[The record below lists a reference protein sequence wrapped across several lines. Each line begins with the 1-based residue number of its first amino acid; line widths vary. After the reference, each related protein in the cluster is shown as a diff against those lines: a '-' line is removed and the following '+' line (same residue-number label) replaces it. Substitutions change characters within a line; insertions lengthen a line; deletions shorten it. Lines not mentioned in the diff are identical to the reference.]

1 MNKKTRRLLSLL
13 LLFSL
18 LAGILPLTGAFGA
31 AAAENETTATA
42 EDSNLSAATEA
53 TQAEAEE
60 ETPTET
66 ESETTGPPE
75 DPTPSEE
82 DLVEELDP
90 VPEIPADEENPD
102 PDPDVETPVDEET
115 SEAEPQAEEIRAG
128 SYGLQIPMILYGTST
143 FSVSFKYPGDPS
155 QTTYTVSL
163 SGFRYHY
170 LNGKMAYCLEP
181 QAGSTAGAI
190 YSQIAPGADL
200 NVWEVFLNRYQRNA
214 IALALAYGAPNRL
227 NSSNSLTRHGYEA
240 ATQVI
245 IWELIIGYRSSTK
258 PFTRSNAGLYNFVL
272 GLCNPNDST
281 GTLRSAYVSAY
292 STILASMGNHGDI
305 PSFGSRW
312 LNSAPTYEMAYD
324 SSAGVYKVILTDTN
338 NVINNDFP
346 YTNGNG
352 LTFSKSGNK
361 LTVTAT
367 AAALQNAPVN
377 VTSVGSNPDMENA
390 SPIIW
395 GTSASN
401 HDQGQILCQMAEPDP
416 VHCYFKLAA
425 PSKTTLTIQK
435 ACADG
440 SISGIT
446 FTVKDSAGS
455 TLFTGKTD
463 ANGKLTVP
471 NLNVG
476 DTVTVTETV
485 PEDYVSDN
493 RTQTITLTA
502 GTNTLTFVNH
512 PVARLE
518 IIKESTDGNVAGI
531 IFTVKD
537 SAGAVLYTGATDAN
551 GKLNVEGLTVGQTI
565 TVTETVPEHY
575 VAENR
580 TQTVTL
586 VKGLNTLSF
595 RNYPTGD
602 GTLQKTAEDGD
613 VAGYY
618 FRLYR
623 HKDSAAGISSKTWCG
638 RSDAEGSIYLTD
650 EEFNEPDEQR
660 VYIFTDLTDGKYSLR
675 ELLSMYGAGDV
686 QVESITIQT
695 SGGVTEACNLVF
707 TGDSLHVDDNGDA
720 YVSAVPLTGLTGGGH
735 LTITIHNK
743 PVLTPGSITVKK
755 GGPTETAPGRS
766 CFSFGIL
773 HRRWHHL
780 GSRLLP
786 GRGKR
791 ACPRRLQLGGADGR
805 HADHRR
811 RRSCCLHRAVY
822 RPQKHQCPLSA
833 DRDQNCPR
841 LQPAD
846 GARLRRH
853 ALQGCRAGPQLYC
866 GQRPRLRDAHVRRYR
881 FPGCGPGCCPGGLVR
896 DCVLDYQAQENPPL
910 INNSRRRRI
919 HL

>member
-18 LAGILPLTGAFGA
+18 LVGILPLTGVLRA
-31 AAAENETTATA
+31 AAAENESTVT
-42 EDSNLSAATEA
+42 EEERELPAATEA
-53 TQAEAEE
+53 TPAEAEE

-66 ESETTGPPE
+66 ESETACPLEEPTQAEENLVE
-75 DPTPSEE
+75 DP
-82 DLVEELDP
+82 VP
-90 VPEIPADEENPD
+90 VPEIPADEEDTDQD
-102 PDPDVETPVDEET
+102 PDEET
-115 SEAEPQAEEIRAG
+115 PADEETPEAEPQAEEIQAG

-155 QTTYTVSL
+155 QTTYTVGL
-163 SGFRYHY
+163 AGFRYHY
-170 LNGKMAYCLEP
+170 LNGQMAYCLEP
-181 QAGSTAGAI
+181 QAGSTAGAV
-190 YSQIAPGADL
+190 YSQIAGGADL
-200 NVWEVFLNRYQRNA
+200 NVWDQFLSTVQQNA

-272 GLCNPNDST
+272 SLCNPNDST

-292 STILASMGNHGDI
+292 STILASMENHGDI

-312 LNSAPTYEMAYD
+312 QNSAPTHEMAYD
-324 SSAGVYKVILTDTN
+324 TATGVYKVVLTDTN

-367 AAALQNAPVN
+367 AAALQNAPVS
-377 VTSVGSNPDMENA
+377 VTSVGSSPDVENA
-390 SPIIW
+390 SPVIW
-395 GTSASN
+395 GTSTSN
-401 HDQGQILCQMAEPDP
+401 HTQGQILCQMAEPDP
-416 VHCYFKLAA
+416 VHCYFKLAP

-435 ACADG
+435 VCADG
-440 SISGIT
+440 NISGIT

-455 TLFTGKTD
+455 TLFTGQTD

-493 RTQTITLTA
+493 RTQIITLTA

-518 IIKESTDGNVAGI
+518 IRKQSDDGNVSGI
-531 IFTVKD
+531 TFTVKD
-537 SAGAVLYTGATDAN
+537 STGAAIFTGQTDAE
-551 GKLNVEGLTVGQTI
+551 GKINIEGLTVGETV

-586 VKGLNTLSF
+586 VKGLNTLTF
-595 RNYPTGD
+595 CNYPVGD
-602 GTLQKTAEDGD
+602 GTMQKTAEDGD
-613 VAGYY
+613 VEGYY

-623 HKDSAAGISSKTWCG
+623 HKDSSAGISGKTWCG
-638 RSDAEGSIYLTD
+638 RSDADGNIYLTD
-650 EEFNEPDEQR
+650 GEFNDLPGEKT
-660 VYIFTDLTDGKYSLR
+660 YTFTDLTDGQYSLR
-675 ELLSMYGAGDV
+675 ELLSMYGAGEV
-686 QVESITIQT
+686 QTESITIQT
-695 SGGVTEACNLVF
+695 SGGVTEACNRVF
-707 TGDSLHVDDNGDA
+707 SGDTLHVDDNGDA

-735 LTITIHNK
+735 LTVTVHNN

-755 GGPTETAPGRS
+755 VDPQKQPLAGAVFLLEYSTDNGATWAPVFSRDAESEPVPGGCTSEGLMDGTLTTGSDGLVAFTGLFTNHRDISVRYRITEIKTAPGYS
-766 CFSFGIL
+766 
-773 HRRWHHL
+773 
-780 GSRLLP
+780 LLTEP
-786 GRGKR
+786 VYEGTLSKDTKLDLSYTVVN
-791 ACPRRLQLGGADGR
+791 APDYEMPMTGGAGFR
-805 HADHRR
+805 IAALAAALAVLSGTALWITRR
-811 RRSCCLHRAVY
+811 R
-822 RPQKHQCPLSA
+822 
-833 DRDQNCPR
+833 N
-841 LQPAD
+841 
-846 GARLRRH
+846 
-853 ALQGCRAGPQLYC
+853 
-866 GQRPRLRDAHVRRYR
+866 VRR
-881 FPGCGPGCCPGGLVR
+881 
-896 DCVLDYQAQENPPL
+896 
-910 INNSRRRRI
+910 
-919 HL
+919 